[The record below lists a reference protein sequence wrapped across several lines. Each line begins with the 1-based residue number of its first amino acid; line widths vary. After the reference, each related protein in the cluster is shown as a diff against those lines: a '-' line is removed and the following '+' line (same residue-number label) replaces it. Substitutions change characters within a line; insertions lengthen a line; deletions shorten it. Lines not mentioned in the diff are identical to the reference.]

1 MRASIPATEADR
13 PPLLSAGVVALVALV
28 VGLGVARWTVRPAPP
43 SAEAPTEVEGP
54 EEPGPE
60 EPGAPTDRAPEP
72 ATPEESPAEAET
84 APETPVTEAEA
95 APEVET
101 PTIVPAVEPEP
112 PSAPAAS
119 GTPAAPSAA
128 LPPRGPARG
137 TLVRG
142 RVAYLRCE
150 GGGSG
155 AGCARDRALEDA
167 IWSAIETLPT
177 CAAGPTPPGQ
187 ADVVIELS
195 DEGVEVR
202 ARDTFAADVV
212 RLDGAATVA
221 CLSALAADP
230 VLTASSRRVF
240 LSFRFRIE

>member
-13 PPLLSAGVVALVALV
+13 PPLLSAGVVALVALA

-43 SAEAPTEVEGP
+43 TAEAPTEGEGP

-60 EPGAPTDRAPEP
+60 EPGAATEMPPEP
-72 ATPEESPAEAET
+72 APEAAPA
-84 APETPVTEAEA
+84 PEAEA
-95 APEVET
+95 PAPEAEAPEPEVET
-101 PTIVPAVEPEP
+101 AIVPAAVL
-112 PSAPAAS
+112 PSEPAATG
-119 GTPAAPSAA
+119 GTPAAPSAV
-128 LPPRGPARG
+128 LPPRGPANG

-187 ADVVIELS
+187 ADVVVELS

-221 CLSALAADP
+221 CLSALATDP